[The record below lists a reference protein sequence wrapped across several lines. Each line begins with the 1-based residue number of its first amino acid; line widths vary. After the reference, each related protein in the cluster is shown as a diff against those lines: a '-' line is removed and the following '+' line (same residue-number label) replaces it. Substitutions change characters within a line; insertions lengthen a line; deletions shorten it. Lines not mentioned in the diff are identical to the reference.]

1 MNVGSPLEL
10 TIDTGSRSA
19 RRGAASRGMRRGLV
33 VVAVLLTGTL
43 PAACGGS
50 SKPSTGSGDASSTS
64 SSASS
69 STSAGSSTS
78 TTTSTSTSGAVTG
91 SETAP
96 GVVRATSGGVTATM
110 HAGSHSPHVNV
121 PWPVSFV
128 VADGGAPTQAKVVY
142 EYMFGGSVVAK
153 RSNYT
158 FTGHFD
164 DHFIWPGSAVGYPLT
179 FRAVIT
185 AGGQTL
191 FLDYPVKVVH

>member
-1 MNVGSPLEL
+1 MNVGSPPEL

-19 RRGAASRGMRRGLV
+19 RAGARGTRRGLI
-33 VVAVLLTGTL
+33 VVAVVLTATL

-50 SKPSTGSGDASSTS
+50 SKPGAGSTGASSM
-64 SSASS
+64 
-69 STSAGSSTS
+69 STS
-78 TTTSTSTSGAVTG
+78 TTVSTSTSGAVTG

-96 GVVRATSGGVTATM
+96 GMVRATAGAVTATM
-110 HAGSHSPHVNV
+110 HASSHSPRVNV
-121 PWPVSFV
+121 PWPVAFV
-128 VADGGAPTQAKVVY
+128 VTKGGAPAQAKVVY

-158 FTGHFD
+158 FTGRFD

-179 FRAVIT
+179 FRAVIS

-191 FLDYPVKVVH
+191 FLDYPVKVVR

>member
-1 MNVGSPLEL
+1 MNVGSPPEL

-19 RRGAASRGMRRGLV
+19 RGGAASRGIRRGLV

-50 SKPSTGSGDASSTS
+50 SKPSTGSGGASGTSASTSSSTS
-64 SSASS
+64 SS
-69 STSAGSSTS
+69 TS
-78 TTTSTSTSGAVTG
+78 TSTSTSGAVTG

-96 GVVRATSGGVTATM
+96 GVVRAASGGVTATM

-128 VADGGAPTQAKVVY
+128 VADGGARAQAKVVY

-185 AGGQTL
+185 AGGRTL
-191 FLDYPVKVVH
+191 FLDYPVKVVR

>member
-1 MNVGSPLEL
+1 MNVGSPLKL
-10 TIDTGSRSA
+10 TIDTGSRPARGDAGA
-19 RRGAASRGMRRGLV
+19 RRTRRGLAV
-33 VVAVLLTGTL
+33 IAVLLTGTL

-50 SKPSTGSGDASSTS
+50 SKPGAGSTGT
-64 SSASS
+64 
-69 STSAGSSTS
+69 SSTS
-78 TTTSTSTSGAVTG
+78 TSVSTSTTASTSTSGAVTG

-96 GVVRATSGGVTATM
+96 GVVRATAGGVSATM
-110 HAGSHSPHVNV
+110 HASSHSPRVNV

-128 VADGGAPTQAKVVY
+128 VTKAGAPAQAKVVY

-191 FLDYPVKVVH
+191 FLDYPVKVVR